1 MLDLM
6 AVSHN
11 DGPMPLYLHTIYRI
25 LRDMRMVQQETGIGF
40 NYTEFKRRVNDTP
53 MTPAQ
58 LGPLNQRL
66 DTLESF
72 MPKAETEISSKQKR
86 KSLDTS
92 GTDWTNEVVVLLLCL
107 NCQN

>member
-6 AVSHN
+6 AVRSN
-11 DGPMPLYLHTIYRI
+11 DGPTPLYLHTVTRI
-25 LRDMRMVQQETGIGF
+25 LREMRFEQQETGGVF
-40 NYTEFKRRVNDTP
+40 NYGEFKRRLQDTD

-72 MPKAETEISSKQKR
+72 MPQTQIAIAKKGKGKVQKT
-86 KSLDTS
+86 KSLWTS
-92 GTDWTNEVVVLLLCL
+92 QVRTPSLME
-107 NCQN
+107 QYS